1 MMYRTNS
8 LLPGLRTLMPEFEEG
23 FLLRPTGLM
32 TGFPDMDCYTEAGN
46 LVFQAE
52 LPGFSAD
59 DVEIDVHENVL
70 TLRGTKKA
78 TERNEDAEVHFSEIR
93 SGGFERRFTLPDNV
107 DTDEVQA
114 VFRNGVLSIRLPMI
128 PESQPKKVRILTEQ
142 D

>member
-8 LLPGLRTLMPEFEEG
+8 LLPGLRTLIPDFEEG
-23 FLLRPTGLM
+23 LLLRPTGLM
-32 TGFPDMDCYTEAGN
+32 AGFPDIDCYTEAGN
-46 LVFQAE
+46 LVFKAE
-52 LPGFSAD
+52 LPGFKTE

-78 TERNEDAEVHFSEIR
+78 AERQEDAEVHFSEIR
-93 SGGFERRFTLPDNV
+93 SGSFERKFTLPDNV
-107 DTDEVQA
+107 STDEIQA
-114 VFRNGVLSIRLPMI
+114 VFRNGVLSMRLPLV